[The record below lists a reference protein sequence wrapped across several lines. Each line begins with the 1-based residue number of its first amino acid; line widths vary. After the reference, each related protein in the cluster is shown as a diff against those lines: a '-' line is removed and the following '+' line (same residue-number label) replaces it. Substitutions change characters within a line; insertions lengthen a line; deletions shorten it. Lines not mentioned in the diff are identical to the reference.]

1 MSDYYSIIVVE
12 LYTMSFKVPN
22 SKPKPSRNSLLL
34 MTDVATR
41 DFSSASVD
49 Y

>member
-1 MSDYYSIIVVE
+1 MSDYYSIIVVK
-12 LYTMSFKVPN
+12 LYKMVFKVLK